1 MEVIDA
7 RGLRCPMPLL
17 RTRRFLSSVGP
28 GAVVQVWATDLGAPA
43 DFEAYCAQA
52 GHALL
57 GVEREAGEPE
67 FYKITLA
74 KSS

>member
-17 RTRRFLSSVGP
+17 RARRFLSTATP
-28 GAVVQVWATDLGAPA
+28 GEIVQVWSTDLGARA

-52 GHALL
+52 GHRLI
-57 GVEREAGEPE
+57 GVEREVGSPE
-67 FYKITLA
+67 FLKITLA
-74 KSS
+74 KSL

>member
-17 RTRRFLSSVGP
+17 RTRRFLSSAGP
-28 GAVVQVWATDLGAPA
+28 GEVVQVWATDLGAPA